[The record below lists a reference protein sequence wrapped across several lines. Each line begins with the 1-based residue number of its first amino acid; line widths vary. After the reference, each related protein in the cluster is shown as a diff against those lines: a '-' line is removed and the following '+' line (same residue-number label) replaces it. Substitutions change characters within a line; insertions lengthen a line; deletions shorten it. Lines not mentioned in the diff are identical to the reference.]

1 MSKSMLTEKP
11 CQPIRAA
18 VYSTVAETKDAVSRL
33 LAAGFTKN
41 QITVICS
48 DDTKER
54 YFREFEH
61 QEKAGSN
68 TPAAAATGGAIGAAL
83 GSLATGAVG
92 LAIGGVPLIV
102 AGGIGF
108 MAGAVWGGFIG
119 AMMTR
124 GIEKEAADFYDQEVQ
139 AGKLLITVEQTSQ
152 RAHPS
157 LSEAERIFAEIGSAP
172 MPLPEG

>member
-1 MSKSMLTEKP
+1 MTRSTLAEKQ

-33 LAAGFTKN
+33 LAAGFSTD

-54 YFREFEH
+54 HFRQFEH

-68 TPAAAATGGAIGAAL
+68 TPAAAATGGAIGATL

-102 AGGIGF
+102 AGGIGL

-124 GIEKEAADFYDQEVQ
+124 GIEKEAANFYDQEVQ
-139 AGKLLITVEQTSQ
+139 AGKLLVTVEQT
-152 RAHPS
+152 RPDAHPS
-157 LSEAERIFAEIGSAP
+157 LDDAERILTEAGAHP
-172 MPLPEG
+172 VPLPEG